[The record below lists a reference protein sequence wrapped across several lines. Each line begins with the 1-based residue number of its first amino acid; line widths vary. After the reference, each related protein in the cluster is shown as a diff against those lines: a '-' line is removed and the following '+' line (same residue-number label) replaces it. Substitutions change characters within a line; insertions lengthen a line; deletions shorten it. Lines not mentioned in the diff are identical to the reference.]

1 MILMYSQTNRTI
13 FQMNLPLN
21 IPYQFKTT
29 KVSNLYLEK
38 YSQKKQPHQ
47 LHFTFSN
54 KDKESKAGEATKN
67 TL

>member
-38 YSQKKQPHQ
+38 YSEKKQPHQ

-54 KDKESKAGEATKN
+54 KHKESKAGQATEY